1 MKHTLVFA
9 TNNAG
14 KAREVQAMLGAD
26 FLVKTL
32 ADIGCTVDIPETAET
47 LQGNAFLKAAYVAEH
62 YGLDCFA
69 DDTGLEIDALA
80 GAPGVHTAR
89 YAGEGKDNNAN
100 MNKVLSNLA
109 TASDRSAQFR
119 TAVCLLVNG
128 KEHTFEGIARGQI
141 RSAKSGSEGFGYDP
155 IFQPEGW
162 DCTFAEMTLED
173 KNKISHRGQ
182 AIRQLVEFL
191 GTMAHH

>member
-1 MKHTLVFA
+1 
-9 TNNAG
+9 
-14 KAREVQAMLGAD
+14 MLGAD